1 MASFSNRAVLRYGG
15 IKVASNT
22 VFGVIA
28 PRVTVSKTAVEQSYE
43 RGGKITYIL
52 SIINETS
59 APKVLTLTD
68 DLGAAGG
75 ASPLFYIDGTAAVFI
90 DGVRAEITPTK
101 TSSALVLTDLSV
113 PAGAVATVAYQ
124 VRVSQCADGKIT
136 NTATITCSDLLSP
149 IVASHTISRTEKS
162 ENGGCPPFTYSIKY
176 ST

>member
-15 IKVASNT
+15 RKVASNT

-28 PRVTVSKTAVEQSYE
+28 PRVTACKSSVEERYE

-75 ASPLFYIDGTAAVFI
+75 ASPLFYIDCTAAVFI
-90 DGVRAEITPTK
+90 DGVRAEITPTE
-101 TSSALVLTDLSV
+101 TSPALMLAGLSI
-113 PAGAVATVAYQ
+113 PAGDVATVAYQ
-124 VRVSQCADGKIT
+124 VRVSQCADGEIT
-136 NTATITCSDLLSP
+136 NTATITCSDLSSP
-149 IVASHTISRTEKS
+149 IVASHTISSAEKS
-162 ENGGCPPFTYSIKY
+162 KNGGCPPFTYSIKY